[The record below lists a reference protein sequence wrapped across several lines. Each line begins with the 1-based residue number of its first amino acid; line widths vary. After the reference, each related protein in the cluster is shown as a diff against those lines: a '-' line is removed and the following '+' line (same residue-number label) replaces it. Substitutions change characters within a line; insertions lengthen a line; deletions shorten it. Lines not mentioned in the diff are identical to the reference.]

1 MRVVTRGR
9 KLTAGETKIMSS
21 ATSKLFFWPSVV
33 MIALTS
39 GATIGVGLAKFLKK
53 DSYEFIV
60 SDNNFEAD
68 VNAALEKYE
77 SVKDKGNFK
86 ESLTIDEMVNVS
98 YALFEQEEQTWT
110 RGVGASIAMGL
121 VEQKIYST
129 TVHDHEKFFE
139 ESVSTSNIV
148 TIYDRMFQ
156 EGDETV
162 TYWGS
167 NADYASHPAVTYSND
182 EYKKLMGRYVSTAL
196 IYIVSPKTIL
206 YDESLSGKPNTGV
219 TESGDDYIIEV
230 ELSPK
235 YGVLNYQSQMK
246 TISDLANR
254 PPFDYCHLTITM
266 AKDLTLKKMV
276 TFEKYTATTK
286 MGIGSSAEGSL
297 ATAYYHE
304 APSFGFPE
312 PGSVL
317 PAYPASI

>member
-1 MRVVTRGR
+1 MLR
-9 KLTAGETKIMSS
+9 I
-21 ATSKLFFWPSVV
+21 TSKFFFWPSIV
-33 MIALTS
+33 MIALTG

-68 VNAALEKYE
+68 VNAALAKYE
-77 SVKDKGNFK
+77 SVQGKGEYKDT
-86 ESLTIDEMVNVS
+86 LTVDEMVNIS
-98 YALFEQEEQTWT
+98 YALFEKEEQTWT
-110 RGVGASIAMGL
+110 RGVGASVAMGL
-121 VEQKIYST
+121 VEQKIFST

-156 EGDETV
+156 EGDQTV

-167 NADYASHPAVTYSND
+167 NADYASHPAVSYPND
-182 EYKKLMGRYVSTAL
+182 EYKKMMGRYVSTAL
-196 IYIVSPKTIL
+196 VYIVSPKTVL
-206 YDESLSGKPNTGV
+206 YDESLSGKPTTGV
-219 TESGDDYIIEV
+219 REDGDDYIVEV

-235 YGVLNYQSQMK
+235 YGVINYQAQMK

-254 PPFDYCHLTITM
+254 PPFDYCHLTVTM
-266 AKDLTLKKMV
+266 GKDLTLKRMV
-276 TFEKYTATTK
+276 TYEKYVATTK

-297 ATAYYHE
+297 TTVYYHE
-304 APSFGFPE
+304 APAFGFPE

-317 PAYPASI
+317 PAYPASL